1 MNIVVCVKQVPDVDD
16 IKWTKENNLDRS
28 LMLSKINP
36 YDEWAL
42 DYALKLKKTKG
53 DVFVTVI
60 SMGPN
65 QAAEILDYAYAKGAD
80 RAILLSDRFFAASDT
95 LATSK
100 ILAAAIKKYIPEFD
114 LIITGQKAMDGDTE
128 QVPVSVAQ
136 LLDIVDVGNIV
147 EIYNADKYRALASQK
162 ILNEI
167 NMLEIQAPCLLSV
180 KEECDE
186 KSIPKIEDYVR
197 AQGCTVEIYNAQDL
211 NLSKDEI
218 GIVGSPTLVY
228 RAFRPEIEK
237 NPVEISVDCSKTI
250 LDFLLRV
257 E

>member
-1 MNIVVCVKQVPDVDD
+1 MNIVVCIKQVPDVDD

-36 YDEWAL
+36 CDDWAL

-53 DVFVTVI
+53 DIKVTVV

-65 QAAEILDYAYAKGAD
+65 QAVEILNYAFAKGAD
-80 RAILLSDRFFAASDT
+80 RAILLSDKFFAASDT

-114 LIITGQKAMDGDTE
+114 LIITGQKALDGDTE
-128 QVPVSVAQ
+128 QVPVSMAQ
-136 LLDIVDVGNIV
+136 MLNIVDVGNIT

-162 ILNEI
+162 ILNKI
-167 NMLEIQAPCLLSV
+167 NMLEIEAPCLLSV

-186 KSIPKIEDYVR
+186 KFIPKIEDYVR
-197 AQGCTVEIYNAQDL
+197 AQGCRVETYCAEDL
-211 NLSKDEI
+211 GLSKNEI
-218 GIVGSPTLVY
+218 GILGSPTLVY
-228 RAFRPEIEK
+228 KAFRPIVEK
-237 NPVEISVDCSKTI
+237 QAVEINDDCSKTI